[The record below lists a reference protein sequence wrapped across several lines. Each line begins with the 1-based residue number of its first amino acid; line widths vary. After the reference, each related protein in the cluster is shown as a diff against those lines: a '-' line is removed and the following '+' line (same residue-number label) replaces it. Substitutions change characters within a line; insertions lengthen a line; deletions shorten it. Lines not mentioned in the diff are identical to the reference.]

1 MTLPYLQSLSICPH
15 HHHHRRFRH
24 LDRHLDHHHHHRHHH
39 CHHHR
44 RRRFDRHLDHH
55 HHPLDHQLL
64 QILQL
69 SFFGAKTGLT
79 WERLKAE

>member
-24 LDRHLDHHHHHRHHH
+24 LDRHLDH
-39 CHHHR
+39 HHHR